1 MIIIADISQ
10 KLISLNN
17 NADSRDRNLYF
28 GFTDSDGLPVFFDNL
43 TFGVSVLEDSIIIQ
57 EASFPENGLIY
68 ESTDQEFLVDLVLN
82 SVKLGREYTLNA
94 WVNNSDEYWEQSF
107 SLFFPKWPQTYPSWL
122 WSDELE
128 FWQPPIHY
136 PNDGKNYDWNEEKGV
151 WEETS

>member
-1 MIIIADISQ
+1 MIIVADIS
-10 KLISLNN
+10 KKVINFIN
-17 NADSRDRNLYF
+17 DVDGRDRNLYF

-43 TFGVSVLEDSIIIQ
+43 TFGISVLQGSTVIQ

-68 ESTDQEFLVDLVLN
+68 ESTDQEFLVNVILS
-82 SVKLGREYTLNA
+82 SVKLGMEYILNV
-94 WVNNSDEYWEQSF
+94 WVNNAGEYWEQSF
-107 SLFFPKWPQTYPSWL
+107 DLFLPKWPQLYPSWS

-128 FWQPPIHY
+128 FWQPPIPY